1 MPGSPAHI
9 FHQGCVY
16 VGVCQCVCVCARVCM
31 WGPGWDAKQSVVA
44 GTWPGKSTNFTFES
58 TPGGSLCGLQTAHE
72 PGQPENS

>member
-1 MPGSPAHI
+1 MSV
-9 FHQGCVY
+9 CVSVSVY
-16 VGVCQCVCVCARVCM
+16 VLVSVCGGQD
-31 WGPGWDAKQSVVA
+31 GNAKQSVLA